1 MEFLTLSQLELNKA
15 KYLISKESKKPVTN
29 AAFVAAQQAADYT
42 VRLAEAI
49 KGKKFTADKL
59 DNLEAIKAELRAAI
73 AAKAVKEHVSAPTKP
88 VSKVNDEM
96 VQFALDFANFKTEE
110 SKVAKLNE
118 IMAEFDAID
127 DVESNGDYFSEGLVK
142 LNKIYTTAE
151 VLAAVK
157 ATAEVLK

>member
-1 MEFLTLSQLELNKA
+1 MEFLTLNDLELNKA
-15 KYLISKESKKPVTN
+15 KYLISKTSKKPVTN
-29 AAFVAAQQAADYT
+29 VGFIAAQQAADYT

-49 KGKKFTADKL
+49 KGKKFTSDKL
-59 DNLEAIKAELRAAI
+59 DDLNAIKAEVRAAI
-73 AAKAVKEHVSAPTKP
+73 AAKAVKEHVTAPTKP

-96 VQFALDFANFKTEE
+96 VQFALDFVNFKTEE

-127 DVESNGDYFSEGLVK
+127 DVENNGDYFSEGLVK
-142 LNKIYTTAE
+142 LNKIYTISE
-151 VLAAVK
+151 VLTAVK